1 MTNPIVNYSTNQTIS
16 NELLS
21 RSDVQSLVDTSL
33 LTSGLPTYA
42 AGTSYVTGN
51 ILYHLGIWYIAPS
64 NIASGLG
71 NPVTNTTWK
80 QIPTWGSYTTT
91 ATAAGTTTLDLY
103 SSEIQ
108 RFSGVTTQTV
118 VLPVV
123 TTLTALGKPF
133 YFINDSTGTVTVNSS
148 GGNLVATILGGQRV
162 LINNIL
168 LTGTTAASWTV
179 SNIDATVGLALK
191 ANIASPTF
199 TGTVTVPT
207 PFTIGAVSM
216 TATGTELNYVVGVTS
231 AIQTQINTKA
241 PTASPTFTGTVTI
254 PTPFTLGATS
264 VTATG
269 TELNYVDGVTSAI
282 QTQLDAKA
290 PLASPTFTGTVA
302 MNGDLQLAE
311 NVSILLDAA
320 LSADGKWSGICES
333 GVIGDTTV
341 LFGELLYFKAA
352 DSRWWRTDADAKAT
366 SGPVKLGV
374 CVVAGTAGDTRTI
387 MLKGKINAAS
397 LYPALTIG
405 APVYIGATAG
415 NIQVATPTS
424 GFVRVVGYANTAD
437 ELFFNPSNEY
447 YELGDWTPIL
457 TFGGGST
464 GITYAVQAGHY
475 KKSSHV
481 IDGGCTIVLTNK
493 GSSTGVALVT
503 GYPYANLAGT
513 KYNTSFAIAELSAI
527 LSTGFIQGSFSG
539 SNSHITLQQTT
550 LLGVQS
556 ATSNTD
562 FANGSVIVLSGHTY
576 Y

>member
-1 MTNPIVNYSTNQTIS
+1 MTNTVVNFDSDQTIS
-16 NELLS
+16 NPLKSATGVNTLITTALATHGAFPFS
-21 RSDVQSLVDTSL
+21 NST
-33 LTSGLPTYA
+33 T
-42 AGTSYVTGN
+42 YVTGN
-51 ILYHLGIWYIAPS
+51 IVYYLGINYIAPT
-64 NIASGLG
+64 NIASGGGTPLA
-71 NPVTNTTWK
+71 NTTWR

-91 ATAAGTTTLDLY
+91 ASAAGTFVMDLY

-108 RFSGVTTQTV
+108 RISGTTTHTYT
-118 VLPVV
+118 LPVV
-123 TTLTALGKPF
+123 TTLPALGKPF

-264 VTATG
+264 VTPTG
-269 TELNYVDGVTSAI
+269 TELNYVDGVTSSI

-320 LSADGKWSGICES
+320 LSADGKWSGICET
-333 GVIGDTTV
+333 GVCGETLV
-341 LFGELLYFKAA
+341 FGNICYFKAA
-352 DSRWWRTDADAKAT
+352 DSRWWRTDSDAEAT
-366 SGPVKLGV
+366 TGLVKLAV
-374 CVVAGTAGDTRTI
+374 CVVAGVAGETKTF
-387 MLKGKINAAS
+387 MLKGKVNAAS
-397 LYPALTIG
+397 LYPALTIS
-405 APVYIGATAG
+405 APVYVGSAVG
-415 NIQVATPTS
+415 NLQVARPTS
-424 GFVRVVGYANTAD
+424 GFIRQIGDANTAD
-437 ELFFNPSNEY
+437 EIYFNPSNDY
-447 YELGDWTPIL
+447 YEIGTFTP
-457 TFGGGST
+457 
-464 GITYAVQAGHY
+464 GIAFAGAAVGVTYATQTGVYRRKNSIYEYLYAF
-475 KKSSHV
+475 
-481 IDGGCTIVLTNK
+481 IVLTSK
-493 GSSTGVALVT
+493 GSSVGGARLNNIPTSVT
-503 GYPYANLAGT
+503 GILIQGYGYTANITHGGMMITYISGT
-513 KYNTSFAIAELSAI
+513 TVLLYTNT
-527 LSTGFIQGSFSG
+527 LSTGV
-539 SNSHITLQQTT
+539 ITELADT
-550 LLGVQS
+550 
-556 ATSNTD
+556 N
-562 FANGSVIVLSGHTY
+562 FANNSQVSIGHGGVA
-576 Y
+576 